1 MGVRARMIGALF
13 LSWLLWSVSAPAS
26 ASDEFIAGYA
36 TGILQH
42 EFGITD
48 ASVEVRDGE
57 VVVTTKSLA
66 TIDRGKVVSALEQ
79 IPGVSHVEIRGAEAA
94 TPPPA
99 TDAVETTIPTAGA
112 KWLPHGALFAPLHAD
127 PRWPHFGG
135 AYRQF
140 TQCLDLAGVFA
151 ANFGETFA
159 IYRNKAFLD
168 GEWEFGVQAGVFS
181 IFDVSASSID

>member
-1 MGVRARMIGALF
+1 MIGGLF
-13 LSWLLWSVSAPAS
+13 VIWLLGSISAPPS

-79 IPGVSHVEIRGAEAA
+79 PPGFSHDEPRGAEPAP
-94 TPPPA
+94 PPPA
-99 TDAVETTIPTAGA
+99 EDAVET
-112 KWLPHGALFAPLHAD
+112 
-127 PRWPHFGG
+127 
-135 AYRQF
+135 
-140 TQCLDLAGVFA
+140 
-151 ANFGETFA
+151 
-159 IYRNKAFLD
+159 
-168 GEWEFGVQAGVFS
+168 
-181 IFDVSASSID
+181 